1 MTFDALVLS
10 SLALDFGLNFILA
23 RCDYGILQPSPRY
36 WIAIIVK
43 ENQMKLQQLIS
54 NIKESEKKKVEDFF
68 TVI

>member
-1 MTFDALVLS
+1 MKAAIQTK
-10 SLALDFGLNFILA
+10 
-23 RCDYGILQPSPRY
+23 QKTKQ
-36 WIAIIVK
+36 IAIIVK